1 MTGFEI
7 YLAHQPEG
15 NTGNLRMSI
24 FDDSGKKLDD
34 IFVDLSK
41 VPEASWYKV
50 YTSADLKEDREYI
63 LRFKA
68 EDCATIPYLQCVD
81 SSYLP
86 DETITGDVLLVY
98 AYAES
103 TFTFQNKVIFALFIV
118 AAWGL
123 GCAEFLN
130 KGKKAIRIV
139 SAGIFMTAV
148 LTWNYMYNS
157 MDTQNSSF
165 SNFQSDSET
174 LVTSVIRAE
183 ENGVYFRYENEA
195 GYGLGRYHELKG
207 TWLGYG
213 LDYITDDNW
222 LSGYSRTQGAILVNY
237 ANIYNREVAVEGNY
251 LVFENGEKFQIT
263 NVEDNGNTIVLYLN
277 TDKILTPEKY
287 GSLDDVIFYN
297 QSGQPLAK
305 GILTAYTSQYGLQG
319 KVFRHLA
326 RYMEKDQILANLNLL
341 CSMAAAGIFVV
352 IVLLIAAKYNK
363 IMAAVFLVVFWLSPW
378 IVNFAKNLYWV
389 EFTWFIPMA
398 IGLFC
403 AWKVENRKCRL
414 FSYIVAFVA
423 IAGKCLCGYEYIS
436 VIMMGLIAFML
447 VDFGT
452 ALINKNKTKASLLF
466 RTILIM
472 GIVALAGFIAAI
484 CVHASLRGQGN
495 ILEGI
500 KYILEQDVLRRTVGG
515 DMNNFDESLWMSFNA
530 SIWETFSRYFH
541 FNTEIITGVTGTLF
555 PLLCLIPVCILG
567 YEYKMKKLNVEL
579 MIMYIVFFITSI
591 SWFCL
596 AKGHSYIHT
605 HINYVLWYFGFIQI
619 CIYIIVNK
627 IVEAYKSIGVRT
639 KGEI

>member
-1 MTGFEI
+1 MSVKKKAGLFVSTLAMILVIIIIGPLDIFTHGFFYDEIDCSQIAPEDFQGCINLENGAYEMSFSPQEPHMTGFEI

-277 TDKILTPEKY
+277 TDKILTPENT
-287 GSLDDVIFYN
+287 I
-297 QSGQPLAK
+297 
-305 GILTAYTSQYGLQG
+305 
-319 KVFRHLA
+319 
-326 RYMEKDQILANLNLL
+326 
-341 CSMAAAGIFVV
+341 CAA
-352 IVLLIAAKYNK
+352 
-363 IMAAVFLVVFWLSPW
+363 
-378 IVNFAKNLYWV
+378 
-389 EFTWFIPMA
+389 
-398 IGLFC
+398 
-403 AWKVENRKCRL
+403 
-414 FSYIVAFVA
+414 
-423 IAGKCLCGYEYIS
+423 
-436 VIMMGLIAFML
+436 
-447 VDFGT
+447 
-452 ALINKNKTKASLLF
+452 
-466 RTILIM
+466 
-472 GIVALAGFIAAI
+472 
-484 CVHASLRGQGN
+484 
-495 ILEGI
+495 
-500 KYILEQDVLRRTVGG
+500 
-515 DMNNFDESLWMSFNA
+515 
-530 SIWETFSRYFH
+530 FSRS
-541 FNTEIITGVTGTLF
+541 VSASARSPASF
-555 PLLCLIPVCILG
+555 PS
-567 YEYKMKKLNVEL
+567 
-579 MIMYIVFFITSI
+579 F
-591 SWFCL
+591 
-596 AKGHSYIHT
+596 A
-605 HINYVLWYFGFIQI
+605 
-619 CIYIIVNK
+619 
-627 IVEAYKSIGVRT
+627 R
-639 KGEI
+639 